1 MQKHDQEYHLPN
13 QGKGGGGT
21 PCNGLYGE
29 ASPERGTF
37 QASDPWKGSNFI
49 IWSILKCGE
58 ICHVSKRTKILKDA
72 LYGCERLRK
81 LHDLVI
87 YSD

>member
-1 MQKHDQEYHLPN
+1 MFSKSMSHAM
-13 QGKGGGGT
+13 GRGGGGLPVMAYT
-21 PCNGLYGE
+21 GRLLQKEVPFRLLIH
-29 ASPERGTF
+29 ERGAISLF
-37 QASDPWKGSNFI
+37 GVF
-49 IWSILKCGE
+49 LKCGE